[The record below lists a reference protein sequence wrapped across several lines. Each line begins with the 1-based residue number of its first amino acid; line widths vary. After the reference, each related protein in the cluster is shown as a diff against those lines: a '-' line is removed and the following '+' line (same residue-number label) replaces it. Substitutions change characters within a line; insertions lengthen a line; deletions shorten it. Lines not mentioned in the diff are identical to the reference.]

1 MDRISSNILSRF
13 SAEYEI
19 ETKDESKRFEWLTTF
34 LALRR
39 HYSKSVDL
47 EPLVI
52 GAGGDGGIDGIA
64 IIVNNSL
71 VTDIDEAKDLIERSD
86 ALEVTFVF
94 AQAERTDGF
103 DGSKIG
109 DFAFGV
115 RDFFAEKPT
124 LARGEDLKRV
134 VAISDLLIASSNKL
148 KRPNCVLYY
157 WTTGTWQGDQNL
169 VARRDSAVSDLKSL
183 GIFKSVEFNCFG
195 ADELQVDYTRTK
207 IALSRTF
214 IFKSRVD
221 LPAAQGVD
229 QAFLGFVPYS
239 EFRKLIIDEGG
250 TEIESS
256 VFFDNVRDWQEYNP
270 VNNKIR
276 ETLESE
282 DRANFVLMNNGV
294 TIVAKD
300 IVSVNTRF
308 TLTDYQ
314 IVNGCQTS
322 NVLFDQDD
330 IVDETVHIPLRLIAT
345 RNEDVKDQII
355 EATNNQTQ
363 VKAEQYFARLSYARK
378 LEEFFESQDEVV
390 RLFFERRD
398 GQYDRLEVAKTRVV
412 TTANLIRA
420 YAAVYL
426 EEPHRTTRGYSGL
439 RKRVG
444 DDIFADGHQLSPYF
458 AAAYSLYALE
468 SRFRSGSID
477 RAYKPAR
484 YHLLLAL
491 RLAFSA
497 DKPDAPNSRSL
508 ARSSDDFLAVLA
520 SVDKADALFVTA
532 KSAIDSATGGNLDRD
547 FVRTVGVTERI
558 LEFFGRT
565 RLQSGLI
572 SPKATQVSD

>member
-1 MDRISSNILSRF
+1 MDRISSNILTRF

-19 ETKDESKRFEWLTTF
+19 DNKSESKRFEWLTTF

-52 GAGGDGGIDGIA
+52 GAGGDGGIDGVC

-71 VTDIDEAKDLIERSD
+71 ASDLDEAKELIDRSD
-86 ALEVTFVF
+86 SLEVTFVF
-94 AQAERTDGF
+94 VQAERTDGF

-115 RDFFAEKPT
+115 RDFFSENPT
-124 LARGEDLKRV
+124 LARGDDLKRV
-134 VAISDLLIASSNKL
+134 AAISDLLIAASDKL
-148 KRPNCVLYY
+148 KRPNCFLYY
-157 WTTGTWQGDQNL
+157 WTTGKWSDDKNL
-169 VARRDSAVSDLKSL
+169 VARRDAAIVDLQSL
-183 GIFKSVEFNCFG
+183 GIFKSVEFYCFG
-195 ADELQVDYTRTK
+195 ADELQTDYTRTK

-214 IFKSRVD
+214 NFQSRVD
-221 LPAAQGVD
+221 LPTADGVD
-229 QAFLGFVPYS
+229 QAFLGFVPYA
-239 EFRKLIIDEGG
+239 EFRKLIADEGG

-276 ETLESE
+276 ETLESK

-300 IVSVNTRF
+300 ISAVSTRF

-330 IVDETVHIPLRLIAT
+330 VVDDSVHIPLRLIAT
-345 RNEDVKDQII
+345 KNEDVKDQII

-363 VKAEQYFARLSYARK
+363 VKAEQYFARLSYSRK
-378 LEEFFESQDEVV
+378 LEEFFQAQDDSV
-390 RLFFERRD
+390 RLYFERRD
-398 GQYDRLEVAKTRVV
+398 GQYDRLDVPKTRVI

-420 YAAVYL
+420 YAATYL
-426 EEPHRTTRGYSGL
+426 EEPHRTTRGYTGL
-439 RKRVG
+439 RNRVG
-444 DDIFADGHQLSPYF
+444 DDIFAEGHQLSPYF

-468 SRFRSGSID
+468 SRFRSGAID
-477 RAYKPAR
+477 RTYKPAR

-497 DKPDAPNSRSL
+497 NKPDAPNSRSL
-508 ARSSDDFLAVLA
+508 ARSAESYLAALSDP
-520 SVDKADALFVTA
+520 SQADILFARA
-532 KSAIDSATGGNLDRD
+532 KDAIDTATGGNLDRD
-547 FVRTVGVTERI
+547 FVRTVGITERI
-558 LEFFGRT
+558 LENFGRIRT
-565 RLQSGLI
+565 TSGSI
-572 SPKATQVSD
+572 AVKATVAE